1 MKKNYKTFADLYTE
15 IIKDISDKS
24 GKSIDSVVSSLSE
37 IESIIKS
44 EYEATLIMDKDY
56 YIKKFIGRLQ

>member
-1 MKKNYKTFADLYTE
+1 MKNNYKSFADLYTE

-24 GKSIDSVVSSLSE
+24 GKSIDFVVNSLSE
-37 IESIIKS
+37 VEDAIKN
-44 EYEATLIMDKDY
+44 EYETTLNMDKSY